1 GDDAMTLANFD
12 VKPSRRIR
20 PVRPPAA
27 TGPSQSGSLRYV
39 LSAAH
44 DAVGSTTTSESART
58 TGSDFREAA
67 SAIAGS
73 SWPGPGGHDA
83 AWMSRVP
90 CPDPSTATATIG
102 SR

>member
-1 GDDAMTLANFD
+1 MGDACALPPPPPPPGDVRELVNFD

-39 LSAAH
+39 LSATH

-90 CPDPSTATATIG
+90 
-102 SR
+102 